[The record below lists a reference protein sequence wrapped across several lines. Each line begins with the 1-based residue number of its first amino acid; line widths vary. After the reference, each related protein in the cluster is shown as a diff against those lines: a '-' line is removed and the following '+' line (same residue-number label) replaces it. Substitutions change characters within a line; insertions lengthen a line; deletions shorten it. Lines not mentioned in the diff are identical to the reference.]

1 MNMKELNYSICKFIS
16 SQDEKNYV
24 KLQQYER

>member
-1 MNMKELNYSICKFIS
+1 MNMKEVNYIICKFIS
-16 SQDEKNYV
+16 SQNENNYV